1 MSEAD
6 GVDDAVDGAMRTGLM
21 VAGRIGEQLAR
32 MHEEEQRTIAA
43 AEEQRGR
50 ELQERMFAQRAAA
63 RAQLAPVSRE
73 DWWDKAT
80 PEMIERVHETAT
92 AWKAYDPE
100 AATAAD
106 KISEQVQ
113 SRYGIDVNNTGAD
126 GASVSAALARAQ
138 QARAEAEGERAKASV
153 ARTDEAVAGAAIAG
167 ANRQDR
173 ADRSEPAWDTAERRQ
188 QLAESL
194 RRQGPRSRKLTA
206 PGRQTPRHAPL
217 GRRRSEAVSGQNVK
231 DDQAERSG
239 RTLERRS
246 SWLASFSK
254 RDERPAPMCLALAH
268 GNQS

>member
-6 GVDDAVDGAMRTGLM
+6 GMEDAVDGAMRTGLM
-21 VAGRIGEQLAR
+21 VASRIGEQLAR
-32 MHEEEQRTIAA
+32 MREQEQRTIAA
-43 AEEQRGR
+43 AEEQRAR
-50 ELQERMFAQRAAA
+50 ELQERFDAQRAAA

-100 AATAAD
+100 AAQAAE

-113 SRYGIDVNNTGAD
+113 SRYGIDVNNPGAD
-126 GASVSAALARAQ
+126 EASVSAALARAQ
-138 QARAEAEGERAKASV
+138 RARSEAESERTKGAA
-153 ARTDEAVAGAAIAG
+153 ARTDEVVAGAAVAG

-194 RRQGPRSRKLTA
+194 EGKGDR
-206 PGRQTPRHAPL
+206 
-217 GRRRSEAVSGQNVK
+217 EAVNSRLLADKHQGTHPAAAV
-231 DDQAERSG
+231 DQKPSLAKTSKMAPQASSG
-239 RTLERRS
+239 RTLGGGLER
-246 SWLASFSK
+246 
-254 RDERPAPMCLALAH
+254 
-268 GNQS
+268 

>member
-6 GVDDAVDGAMRTGLM
+6 GMDDAVDGAMRTGLM

-32 MHEEEQRTIAA
+32 MHEQEQRTIAA
-43 AEEQRGR
+43 AEEQRAR
-50 ELQERMFAQRAAA
+50 ELQERMFAQRVAA
-63 RAQLAPVSRE
+63 RAHLAPVSRE

-80 PEMIERVHETAT
+80 PEMIERAHETAT

-100 AATAAD
+100 AASAAD

-126 GASVSAALARAQ
+126 EASVSAALARAQ
-138 QARAEAEGERAKASV
+138 QARAEAETERTKASV
-153 ARTDEAVAGAAIAG
+153 ARTDEVVAGAAIAG

-194 RRQGPRSRKLTA
+194 EGKGDR
-206 PGRQTPRHAPL
+206 
-217 GRRRSEAVSGQNVK
+217 EAVNSRLLADKHQGTHPSAAVAQKPSLAKTSKMAKQSGK
-231 DDQAERSG
+231 G
-239 RTLERRS
+239 RTLERGG
-246 SWLASFSK
+246 L
-254 RDERPAPMCLALAH
+254 ER
-268 GNQS
+268 